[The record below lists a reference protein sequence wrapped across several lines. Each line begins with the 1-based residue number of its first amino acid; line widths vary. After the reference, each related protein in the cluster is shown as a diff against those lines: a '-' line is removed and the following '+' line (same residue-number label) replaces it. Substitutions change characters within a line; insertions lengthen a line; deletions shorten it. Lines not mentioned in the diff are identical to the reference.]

1 MKGPTES
8 MPGMQREPPSQGID
22 ALASY
27 SSANLEGQRFSLSEI
42 SFESGTGQL
51 TPPSAQQVDRLAGVM
66 KERAGMRVRLEG
78 DRADSVRDAL
88 AARGI
93 AAERVSTA
101 GTRSGQP
108 GAMGA
113 TAQEAQAPL
122 RVDVVVIE
130 P

>member
-1 MKGPTES
+1 MES

-27 SSANLEGQRFSLSEI
+27 SGETLVGRRFSLSEI
-42 SFESGTGQL
+42 SFESGTSQL

-66 KERAGMRVRLEG
+66 KERTGMRVRLEG

-101 GTRSGQP
+101 GTRSGSGQP

-113 TAQEAQAPL
+113 TAQEAAPV